1 MTSASERRTGQI
13 DGPRGRRF
21 VEVED
26 WARLPEGWSFCDVPG
41 VTVGP
46 DDRVY
51 LFNRGNCP
59 RSADHTI
66 IVLEPDGTFVRS
78 FGEGYFTFA
87 HAIAMGVDFVE
98 IDIRRTTDGVF
109 VNYHDDHAPSG
120 RAARGMSYAALEEEL
135 GDELLT
141 VEQLVEIIDGKV
153 GLHVD
158 VKE

>member
-1 MTSASERRTGQI
+1 MTSASQRRTGQI

-59 RSADHTI
+59 RSADHPI

-87 HAIAMGVDFVE
+87 HAIAMGVD
-98 IDIRRTTDGVF
+98 G
-109 VNYHDDHAPSG
+109 
-120 RAARGMSYAALEEEL
+120 
-135 GDELLT
+135 LLYC
-141 VEQLVEIIDGKV
+141 
-153 GLHVD
+153 VD
-158 VKE
+158 VGEVRQAAGADAAGWHKAVRKLARIA